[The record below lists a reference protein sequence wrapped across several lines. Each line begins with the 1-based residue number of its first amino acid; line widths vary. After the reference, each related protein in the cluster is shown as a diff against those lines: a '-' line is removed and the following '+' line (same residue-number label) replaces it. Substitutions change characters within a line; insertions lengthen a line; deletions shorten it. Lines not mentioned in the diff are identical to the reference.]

1 MNECACASPCAS
13 PWESPLN
20 HPNAPERIGGPDEE
34 ARVSETAAVAVRS
47 KPRAREGVGAGGW
60 IGYGLLWAFFIV
72 FLIFPLIRLFYDSFT
87 TDQGV
92 FTLANYRDFFTD
104 SFYLRS
110 LWNSL
115 WLGVACVITTSVLGL
130 AIAFLLLRYE
140 FPGRRLFSYLTIIP
154 MIMPPLVGVMGFTFI
169 LGRAGTVN
177 ILLQDY
183 LGFEQPINFMYGVHG
198 VLLVET
204 LHLFPLMTLNLVDAM
219 SKISP
224 SLDEAAESVGSRG
237 LRKFWDITFP
247 LTTPGYVTGALLVFI
262 WTFADFATPLVV
274 GVDDLLASQAYLNIV
289 QFVDRR
295 LFKMGI
301 VISAIM
307 VVLAV
312 VFLIVAKKY
321 VAIKDYSSL
330 SYTQIERRRLSVPAR
345 LGVVGFLLLVL
356 VMAFIPYFGIALDS
370 FGKGWALTPIPVHY
384 TLQYFQRVAV
394 ETPKFIVNS
403 LLYSGISVVI
413 CIAVGVPAAWVMS
426 RTRMPGRE
434 VLDSLTTLIL
444 ALPGTGIGVAY
455 MRAFGDPLPFMG
467 VSLIGMW
474 IVIPL
479 VLGVRRLPYT
489 VRGTF
494 ASLLIVHRSFEE
506 AAESVGATKVR
517 TFRDVT
523 LPLIWK
529 GVLTGSLYSFI
540 LALQEASA
548 TLLLVVPGHEMMT
561 VGIFNFYIGGSVNE
575 AAALG
580 LILVFLG
587 TVCLFL
593 IQRLAGSKMGGV
605 FG

>member
-1 MNECACASPCAS
+1 LG
-13 PWESPLN
+13 LN
-20 HPNAPERIGGPDEE
+20 
-34 ARVSETAAVAVRS
+34 ARTETAATKARS
-47 KPRAREGVGAGGW
+47 SIWANTSTGGL
-60 IGYGLLWAFFIV
+60 IGYAALWLFFGI
-72 FLIFPLIRLFYDSFT
+72 FLIYPLTRLFYDCFT
-87 TDQGV
+87 TEEGA
-92 FTLANYRDFFTD
+92 FTLVNFYGFFTD
-104 SFYLRS
+104 TYYLKS
-110 LWNSL
+110 LLNSML
-115 WLGVACVITTSVLGL
+115 LGIGCVITTSVLGI

-140 FPGRRLFSYLTIIP
+140 FPGRKLFSYLTIIP

-177 ILLQDY
+177 VILQDY
-183 LGFEQPINFMYGVHG
+183 LGLGQPINFMYGIHG

-204 LHLFPLMTLNLVDAM
+204 LHLFPLMTLSIVDAM
-219 SKISP
+219 TKISP

-237 LRKFWDITFP
+237 WRKFLDITFP

-307 VVLAV
+307 VLLAI
-312 VFLIVAKKY
+312 VFLVVAKKY
-321 VAIKDYSSL
+321 VAIKDYSTL
-330 SYTQIERRRLSVPAR
+330 SYAQIERRKLSFGSR
-345 LGVVGFLLLVL
+345 MSVVGFLVLVL
-356 VMAFIPYFGIALDS
+356 IFAFIPYFGIALDS
-370 FGKGWALTPIPVHY
+370 FGKGWALTPIPVKY
-384 TLQYFQRVAV
+384 TMQYFQRVSV
-394 ETPKFIVNS
+394 ETPKFILNS

-426 RTRMPGRE
+426 RTKLPGRE
-434 VLDSLTTLIL
+434 LLDSLTTLIL
-444 ALPGTGIGVAY
+444 ALPGTGIGIAY
-455 MRAFGDPLPFMG
+455 MRAFRSPWPFMT
-467 VSLIGMW
+467 SPLIAMW
-474 IVIPL
+474 IVIPI

-506 AAESVGATKVR
+506 AAESVGATKVK

-580 LILVFLG
+580 LILIILG
-587 TVCLFL
+587 AICLFV
-593 IQRLAGSKMGGV
+593 INQLAGSRMGGV

>member
-1 MNECACASPCAS
+1 MKS
-13 PWESPLN
+13 
-20 HPNAPERIGGPDEE
+20 D
-34 ARVSETAAVAVRS
+34 TT
-47 KPRAREGVGAGGW
+47 KPTTQSGVWSDVGVGGL
-60 IGYGLLWAFFIV
+60 IGYSAIWAFFLL
-72 FLIFPLIRLFYDSFT
+72 FLIYPLLRLFYDSVT
-87 TDQGV
+87 NDDGI
-92 FTLANYRDFFTD
+92 FTLVNFQSFFTD
-104 SFYLRS
+104 AFYLRS
-110 LWNSL
+110 LVNSL
-115 WLGVACVITTSVLGL
+115 LLGAATVMTTSVIG
-130 AIAFLLLRYE
+130 ITISFLLLRYE
-140 FPGRRLFSYLTIIP
+140 FIGRNLFSYLTIIP

-177 ILLQDY
+177 ILLQDF
-183 LGFEQPINFMYGVHG
+183 LGFQKPINFMYGIHG

-204 LHLFPLMTLNLVDAM
+204 LHLFPLMTLSIVDAM
-219 SKISP
+219 SRISP

-237 LRKFWDITFP
+237 MRKFWDITFP

-307 VVLAV
+307 VILAIF
-312 VFLIVAKKY
+312 FLIIAKKY

-330 SYTQIERRRLSVPAR
+330 SYAQIERKKLSPWSEA
-345 LGVVGFLLLVL
+345 GVLLFLFLILLF
-356 VMAFIPYFGIALDS
+356 AFIPYIGIALDS
-370 FGKGWALTPIPVHY
+370 FGKGWALTPIPVKY

-394 ETPKFIVNS
+394 ETPKFIYNS
-403 LLYSGISVVI
+403 LLYSGISVAI

-426 RTRMPGRE
+426 RTKLPGRE

-444 ALPGTGIGVAY
+444 ALPGTGIGIAY
-455 MRAFGDPLPFMG
+455 MRAFRDPLPFMG
-467 VSLIGMW
+467 IPLIGLW
-474 IVIPL
+474 FVIPI

-506 AAESVGATKVR
+506 AAESVGATKPR
-517 TFRDVT
+517 TFKDVT

-580 LILVFLG
+580 FILILLG
-587 TVCLFL
+587 AVCLL
-593 IQRLAGSKMGGV
+593 IINRLAGGRMGGV

>member
-1 MNECACASPCAS
+1 
-13 PWESPLN
+13 
-20 HPNAPERIGGPDEE
+20 
-34 ARVSETAAVAVRS
+34 VS
-47 KPRAREGVGAGGW
+47 VG
-60 IGYGLLWAFFIV
+60 GLLGYAALWVFFIV
-72 FLIFPLIRLFYDSFT
+72 FLIYPLIRLFYDSFT
-87 TDQGV
+87 TEDGI
-92 FTLANYRDFFTD
+92 FTLANYYQFFTD
-104 SFYLRS
+104 HYYLRS
-110 LWNSL
+110 LFNSMS
-115 WLGVACVITTSVLGL
+115 LGVACVITTSLLG
-130 AIAFLLLRYE
+130 ITVAFLLLRYD
-140 FPGRRLFSYLTIIP
+140 FPGRGLFSYLTVIP

-177 ILLQDY
+177 TILQDY
-183 LGFEQPINFMYGVHG
+183 LNFEHPINFMYGIHG

-204 LHLFPLMTLNLVDAM
+204 LHLFPLMTLSIVDAM
-219 SKISP
+219 TKISP

-237 LRKFWDITFP
+237 FRKFRDITFP

-274 GVDDLLASQAYLNIV
+274 GIDDLLASQAYLNIV

-307 VVLAV
+307 VILAI

-321 VAIKDYSSL
+321 VALKDYSSL
-330 SYTQIERRRLSVPAR
+330 SYAQIERKKMSPLSQV
-345 LGVVGFLLLVL
+345 GVLCFLVLLLIF
-356 VMAFIPYFGIALDS
+356 AFIPYFGIALDS
-370 FGKGWALTPIPVHY
+370 FGRGWALTPIPVHY
-384 TLQYFQRVAV
+384 TLQYFQRVSV
-394 ETPKFIVNS
+394 ETPKFIINS
-403 LLYSGISVVI
+403 LLYSGISVAI
-413 CIAVGVPAAWVMS
+413 CIAVGVPAAWVMA
-426 RTRMPGRE
+426 RTKLPGRGI
-434 VLDSLTTLIL
+434 LDALTTLIL
-444 ALPGTGIGVAY
+444 ALPGTGIGIAY
-455 MRAFGDPLPFMG
+455 MRAFRDPLPFMG
-467 VSLIGMW
+467 IPLIGMW
-474 IVIPL
+474 LVIPI

-506 AAESVGATKVR
+506 AAESVGATRVK

-548 TLLLVVPGHEMMT
+548 SLLLVVPGHEMMT

-580 LILVFLG
+580 LILIILG
-587 TVCLFL
+587 AICLL
-593 IQRLAGSKMGGV
+593 IINRLAGSKMGGV

>member
-1 MNECACASPCAS
+1 MVNDVATTTDTAILPASPA
-13 PWESPLN
+13 
-20 HPNAPERIGGPDEE
+20 APAAGRLHVGGLL
-34 ARVSETAAVAVRS
+34 
-47 KPRAREGVGAGGW
+47 
-60 IGYGLLWAFFIV
+60 GYGAIWAFMIV
-72 FLIFPLIRLFYDSFT
+72 FLIYPLLHLFYDAFT
-87 TDQGV
+87 TDAGEL
-92 FTLANYRDFFTD
+92 TIANFLDFFTD
-104 SFYLRS
+104 RYYLKS
-110 LWNSL
+110 LLNSMA
-115 WLGVACVITTSVLGL
+115 LGVGTVITTSIIG
-130 AIAFLLLRYE
+130 ITFAFLLLRYE
-140 FPGRRLFSYLTIIP
+140 FPGRGLFSFLSIVP
-154 MIMPPLVGVMGFTFI
+154 MIMPPMVGVMGFVFI

-177 ILLQDY
+177 VLLMDY
-183 LGFEQPINFMYGVHG
+183 LGFDRPINFMYGIQG

-204 LHLFPLMTLNLVDAM
+204 LHLFPLMTLSIVDAM
-219 SKISP
+219 GKISP

-247 LTTPGYVTGALLVFI
+247 LTTPGYVSGALLVFI

-307 VVLAV
+307 VIMAIL
-312 VFLIVAKKY
+312 FLIAAKKY

-330 SYTQIERRRLSVPAR
+330 SYSVIERKKLSLAAR
-345 LGVVGFLLLVL
+345 VGVVLFLAAILVL
-356 VMAFIPYFGIALDS
+356 AFIPYLGIALDS
-370 FGKGWALTPIPVHY
+370 FGKGWALTPFPVKY
-384 TLQYFQRVAV
+384 TIQYFQRVAF
-394 ETPKFIVNS
+394 ETPKFILNS
-403 LLYSGISVVI
+403 LLYAFISVVI
-413 CIAVGVPAAWVMS
+413 CIAVGVPLAWVGA
-426 RTRMPGRE
+426 RTKLPGRE
-434 VLDSLTTLIL
+434 FLDSMTTLIL
-444 ALPGTGIGVAY
+444 ALPGTGIGIAY
-455 MRAFGDPLPFMG
+455 LRAFREPLPFFNLA
-467 VSLIGMW
+467 LIGMW

-494 ASLLIVHRSFEE
+494 ASLQIVHKSFEE
-506 AAESVGATKVR
+506 AGESVGATKMT
-517 TFRDVT
+517 TFKDIT

-529 GVLTGSLYSFI
+529 GVLVGSLYSFI

-580 LILVFLG
+580 LILIVLG
-587 TVCLFL
+587 ASCLF
-593 IQRLAGSKMGGV
+593 IINKIAGTKMGGV

>member
-1 MNECACASPCAS
+1 VKKPAMNSQT
-13 PWESPLN
+13 ESTFAVSQPRVW
-20 HPNAPERIGGPDEE
+20 PQVKIGGLL
-34 ARVSETAAVAVRS
+34 
-47 KPRAREGVGAGGW
+47 GYAG
-60 IGYGLLWAFFIV
+60 IWAFFGI
-72 FLIFPLIRLFYDSFT
+72 FLIYPLIRLFYDAFT

-92 FTLANYRDFFTD
+92 FTLMNFYDFFTD
-104 SFYLRS
+104 SFYLKT
-110 LWNSL
+110 LVNSL
-115 WLGVACVITTSVLGL
+115 LLGVATVMTTSVIGIT
-130 AIAFLLLRYE
+130 IAFLLLRYE
-140 FPGRRLFSYLTIIP
+140 FPGRNLFSYLTILP
-154 MIMPPLVGVMGFTFI
+154 MIMPPLVGVMGFVFI
-169 LGRAGTVN
+169 MGRAGTVN
-177 ILLQDY
+177 VVLMDY
-183 LGFEQPINFMYGVHG
+183 FGFSKPINFMYGIQG

-204 LHLFPLMTLNLVDAM
+204 LHLFPLMTLSIVDALG
-219 SKISP
+219 KISR

-247 LTTPGYVTGALLVFI
+247 LTTPGYVSGALLVFI

-274 GVDDLLASQAYLNIV
+274 GMDNLLASQAYLNIV

-307 VVLAV
+307 VILAIL
-312 VFLIVAKKY
+312 FLIIAKQY

-330 SYTQIERRRLSVPAR
+330 SYSKIERKKISPWGRA
-345 LGVVGFLLLVL
+345 GVVIFLVL
-356 VMAFIPYFGIALDS
+356 VLIFAFIPYLGIALDS
-370 FGKGWALTPIPVHY
+370 FGKGWALTPLPVKY
-384 TLQYFQRVAV
+384 TLQYFERVSI

-403 LLYSGISVVI
+403 LLYAGISVLL
-413 CIAVGVPAAWVMS
+413 CIIVGVPVAWVMT
-426 RTRMPGRE
+426 RTKAPGRE
-434 VLDSLTTLIL
+434 ILDSLTTLIL
-444 ALPGTGIGVAY
+444 ALPGTGIGIAY
-455 MRAFGDPLPFMG
+455 LRAFRDPLPFMNTA
-467 VSLIGMW
+467 LIGIW
-474 IVIPL
+474 IVIPI

-506 AAESVGATKVR
+506 AAESVGATKLK
-517 TFRDVT
+517 TFKDVT

-529 GVLTGSLYSFI
+529 GVLVGSLYSFI

-580 LILVFLG
+580 LLLIILG
-587 TVCLFL
+587 AVCLFA
-593 IQRLAGSKMGGV
+593 ISKIAGTKMGGV

>member
-1 MNECACASPCAS
+1 MTTHTATLS
-13 PWESPLN
+13 
-20 HPNAPERIGGPDEE
+20 APARAKAGNGIHVGGLL
-34 ARVSETAAVAVRS
+34 
-47 KPRAREGVGAGGW
+47 
-60 IGYGLLWAFFIV
+60 GYGAIWAFMIL
-72 FLIFPLIRLFYDSFT
+72 FLIYPLLHLFYDAFT
-87 TDQGV
+87 TDAGE
-92 FTLANYRDFFTD
+92 FTLLNFQDFFTD
-104 SFYLRS
+104 RYYLKS
-110 LWNSL
+110 LLNSML
-115 WLGVACVITTSVLGL
+115 LGVGTVITTSIIG
-130 AIAFLLLRYE
+130 ITFAFLLLRYE
-140 FPGRRLFSYLTIIP
+140 FPGRGLFSYLSIVP
-154 MIMPPLVGVMGFTFI
+154 MIMPPMVGVMGFVFI

-177 ILLQDY
+177 ILLMDY
-183 LGFEQPINFMYGVHG
+183 LGFEKPINFMYGVQG

-204 LHLFPLMTLNLVDAM
+204 LHLFPLMTLSIVDAM
-219 SKISP
+219 GKISP

-247 LTTPGYVTGALLVFI
+247 LTTPGYVSGALLVFI

-307 VVLAV
+307 VILAIL
-312 VFLIVAKKY
+312 FLIVAKKY

-330 SYTQIERRRLSVPAR
+330 SYSVIERKQLSPAAKV
-345 LGVVGFLLLVL
+345 GVVLFLGLIIIL
-356 VMAFIPYFGIALDS
+356 AFIPYLGIALDS
-370 FGKGWALTPIPVHY
+370 FGKGWALTPIPVKY
-384 TLQYFQRVAV
+384 TLQYFERVAF

-403 LLYSGISVVI
+403 LLYAGISVLI
-413 CIAVGVPAAWVMS
+413 CIIVGVPLAWVGA
-426 RTRMPGRE
+426 RTKLPGRE
-434 VLDSLTTLIL
+434 FLDSMTTLIL
-444 ALPGTGIGVAY
+444 ALPGTGIGIAY
-455 MRAFGDPLPFMG
+455 MRAFREPLPYLDVAF
-467 VSLIGMW
+467 IGMW
-474 IVIPL
+474 MVIPV

-494 ASLLIVHRSFEE
+494 ASLQIVHKSFEE
-506 AAESVGATKVR
+506 AGESVGATKAT
-517 TFRDVT
+517 TFKDIT

-529 GVLTGSLYSFI
+529 GVLVGSLYSFI

-580 LILVFLG
+580 LILILLG
-587 TVCLFL
+587 AACLFV
-593 IQRLAGSKMGGV
+593 INRVAGSKMGGV